1 MHEPQ
6 QRFNNLK
13 LQDLRISYIYYTYTY
28 YKKVVTKDRKE
39 EREGD
44 MWNGVQYIIFKS
56 N

>member
-13 LQDLRISYIYYTYTY
+13 LQDLRISYIYYMYTY
-28 YKKVVTKDRKE
+28 YKKVVTKNIKG
-39 EREGD
+39 EREED
-44 MWNGVQYIIFKS
+44 MWNSIKYIIFKS